1 MIKREATDFLNKLMI
16 EKTFIMLDMLQVQH
30 FIIPKSKY
38 KTKKTNIKR
47 NKHHPQISKSNIAG
61 KSK

>member
-1 MIKREATDFLNKLMI
+1 MI